1 MTRTQGD
8 LALLDTNVL
17 IHLVRNDATGQVIEE
32 KYSLAAR
39 QERPLLSTVVEAEVK
54 VFAAIGGWGDRK
66 LARLDEILAELV
78 RVEAGLP
85 QVVEAYIE
93 IAPVAQRQGQSI
105 ATQNQND
112 LWIAATARAAGAVL
126 YTCDKD
132 FQFLDPDFVRV
143 CYIPPA

>member
-1 MTRTQGD
+1 MTRTASD

-39 QERPLLSTVVEAEVK
+39 QERPLLSTIVEAEVK
-54 VFAAIGGWGDRK
+54 VFAAISGWGDRK
-66 LARLDEILAELV
+66 LTRLDEILAELV

-93 IAPVAQRQGQSI
+93 IAPVAQRQGQAI